1 MNVQNILYQCLLR
14 LGVDMIH
21 PQGYRCSLAERA
33 PDLVFSFL
41 QWDDGGMY
49 ILLANY
55 LYEDCKAFPDPE
67 VVLWVSSSKKTATVF
82 TCQWTNE
89 KEVSSP
95 ALDARVSVW
104 LDLQIIRGH
113 HFLGL
118 QKMPG
123 NVVALHSVRR
133 RILQLQEG
141 MTDKE
146 LYRLTHPETWP
157 HKGYLPLNR
166 RGGDV
171 IYNDQDAGIV
181 MKDNLCCVWTGIYL
195 GEGDPRDGTP
205 VDYPSH
211 EALLSEWEID

>member
-1 MNVQNILYQCLLR
+1 MNVQKMLYQCLLR

-21 PQGYRCSLAERA
+21 PQGYRCSLADRS

-41 QWDDGGMY
+41 QWDEGGMY
-49 ILLANY
+49 VLLTNY
-55 LYEDCKAFPDPE
+55 LFEDAKAFPEPE
-67 VVLWVSSSKKTATVF
+67 VVLWVSPSKKTATVF

-123 NVVALHSVRR
+123 NVVALHSTRR
-133 RILQLQEG
+133 AQYVNSL
-141 MTDKE
+141 
-146 LYRLTHPETWP
+146 
-157 HKGYLPLNR
+157 
-166 RGGDV
+166 
-171 IYNDQDAGIV
+171 
-181 MKDNLCCVWTGIYL
+181 
-195 GEGDPRDGTP
+195 
-205 VDYPSH
+205 
-211 EALLSEWEID
+211 